1 MPTDIRLLQ
10 SDDSVHKYTILS
22 GAAMDGENND
32 VVIVSLNPSKNS
44 PNPAAERKELARLIF
59 RAAELRSQG
68 CSWVTVGRAVDR
80 EPETVRKWPRRYAKH
95 WRKVY
100 RFAVSANAIAASAEA
115 MQLLRQEMRGEA
127 PRLRCDSAK
136 AILRHLE
143 SRRWRKA
150 KYPKKGLKEAKET
163 NKWKIPVDEK
173 GTTPEQIYEYI
184 QYIESQTPEQLQTL
198 INDLGYKKVEP

>member
-1 MPTDIRLLQ
+1 
-10 SDDSVHKYTILS
+10 
-22 GAAMDGENND
+22 MDGGNND
-32 VVIVSLNPSKNS
+32 VVIVSLNPS
-44 PNPAAERKELARLIF
+44 NPAAERKELARLIF

-150 KYPKKGLKEAKET
+150 KYPRKVQKEE
-163 NKWKIPVDEK
+163 IPEREYRYIKDVESM
-173 GTTPEQIYEYI
+173 TPEQIEAH
-184 QYIESQTPEQLQTL
+184 LH
-198 INDLGYKKVEP
+198 DLGYKKIEPVP